1 MPKDDQLLAT
11 IEAIHTAG
19 VNADHWPAALAALTR
34 LCGGVGATLEVFDK
48 QSQRH
53 NAFHAVDVPLDL
65 EKAYLDYWA
74 PRSPRVIHGQH
85 MKPGEVGWDYQI
97 LDEAAMDRDGFYS
110 ELLPLTDF
118 RYFVSATLANSPAEY
133 AVVAVQRSRRQGHVD
148 EDEIAMMRQLVPHL
162 QQALDVSARL
172 KGAVLAMEAFEQALD
187 WLDDGAVLLRR
198 DGSIVFCNERFRH
211 IAEGRDGLWI
221 EKGTVTFAAN
231 ACRAHFARGLG
242 ALQRAHNGDAGALPP
257 CDFTVPRPSGDPD
270 YVVSLRALGRA
281 MRRPQN
287 AVAIVFVRDPVAGN
301 AAAVR
306 LLRELFGFTPAE
318 ANLAQALQSGVS
330 PAAYAREYRLSPNTV
345 YTHLRRLKDKTGW
358 RRTAELT
365 RRLRQLQVPSRSD

>member
-11 IEAIHTAG
+11 IEAIYTAG
-19 VNADHWPAALAALTR
+19 IDADHWPAVLAALTR

-53 NAFHAVDVPLDL
+53 NTFHAVDVPLDL
-65 EKAYLDYWA
+65 EKAYIDYWA

-110 ELLPLTDF
+110 ELLPITDF
-118 RYFVSATLANSPAEY
+118 RYFVSATLANCPTEY
-133 AVVAVQRSRRQGHVD
+133 AVVAVQRSRRQGHVG
-148 EDEIAMMRQLVPHL
+148 EQEIALMRRLVPHL

-172 KGAVLAMEAFEQALD
+172 KGAALAIEAAHQALD
-187 WLDDGAVLLRR
+187 WLDDGAALLRR
-198 DGSIVFCNERFRH
+198 DGSIVFCNERFRG
-211 IAEGRDGLWI
+211 IAETRDGIWI
-221 EKGTVTFAAN
+221 DKNVVTFGAK
-231 ACRAHFARGLG
+231 ACRAQFARGLG
-242 ALQRAHNGDAGALPP
+242 ALQRLRNGHSAAPLP

-270 YVVSLRALGRA
+270 YVVSLRPLGNA
-281 MRRPQN
+281 VRRPLD
-287 AVAIVFVRDPVAGN
+287 AAAIVFVRDPVAGN
-301 AAAVR
+301 TAAVR
-306 LLRELFGFTPAE
+306 LLRDLFGFTPAE

-330 PAAYAREYRLSPNTV
+330 PAAYARECRLSPNTV

-358 RRTAELT
+358 QRTAELT
-365 RRLRQLQVPSRSD
+365 RRLRQLQVPSRAE